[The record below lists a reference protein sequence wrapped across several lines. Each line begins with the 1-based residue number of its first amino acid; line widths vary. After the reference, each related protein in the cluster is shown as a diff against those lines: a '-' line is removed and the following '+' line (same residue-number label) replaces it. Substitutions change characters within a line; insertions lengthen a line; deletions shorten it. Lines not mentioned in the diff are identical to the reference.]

1 MRAAAS
7 ETSPRGLRILLVE
20 DERTLA
26 VPLVELLERAGHV
39 VTHLPDGAAA
49 LAWLQEKRADLVITD
64 VRLPGADGLQVL
76 RRARSQDPPCEVLV
90 MTGYAT
96 IAQAVEAMRGG
107 AAGYLQKPFPSEALL
122 QQVAR
127 LAEGRML
134 QEELRRLREEAHEDA
149 LLTGTSAMIRS
160 LNERLMSLA
169 RDSEATVLLQGESG
183 TGKERAARALHRL
196 GPRATAPFIPV
207 ACGAIP
213 AQLLEGELFGFRR
226 GSFTGADQDRSGLC
240 AEAAEGTLFLDD
252 VENLSPE
259 AQAKLLRLV
268 QERTFRPL
276 GASQEEPFRARL
288 VSSASHKLSDL
299 VAAGQFRE
307 DLFYRLHV
315 VVLDLPPLRERVEDL
330 PALLAAFL
338 RRHDPE
344 GRFRVPPET
353 LRRLSLHHWPG
364 NVRELANAAVR
375 AIALA
380 GRARVLRPEHFLP
393 GAAEGGDGAVA
404 DGGSLREA
412 VRRAE
417 IEVIRSALAAT
428 GGKRI
433 EAANLL
439 GVSRKILWQK
449 IRDLGLGEEELEP

>member
-1 MRAAAS
+1 MTQTAAERA
-7 ETSPRGLRILLVE
+7 RGLRILLVE

-26 VPLVELLERAGHV
+26 IPLVELLEAAGHAL
-39 VTHLPDGAAA
+39 THLPDGAAA

-90 MTGYAT
+90 MTGFAT

-107 AAGYLQKPFPSEALL
+107 AAGYLQKPFPAEALL

-127 LAEGRML
+127 VAEGRAL

-149 LLTGTSAMIRS
+149 LLTGSSSAIRS
-160 LNERLMSLA
+160 VNERLMSLS
-169 RDSEATVLLQGESG
+169 RDSDATVLLQGESG

-196 GPRATAPFIPV
+196 SPRAAEPFLPV

-213 AQLLEGELFGFRR
+213 AQLLEGELFGFKR
-226 GSFTGADQDRSGLC
+226 GAFTGADQDRSGLC
-240 AEAAEGTLFLDD
+240 AEAGGGTLFLDD
-252 VENLSPE
+252 VDNLPPD

-268 QERTFRPL
+268 EERCFRPL
-276 GASQEEPFRARL
+276 GSSVEQPFRARL
-288 VSSASHKLSDL
+288 VSAARLKLADE
-299 VAAGQFRE
+299 VAAGRFRE

-315 VVLDLPPLRERVEDL
+315 VVVDLPPLRERAEDL
-330 PALLAAFL
+330 PALLASFL

-353 LRRLSLHHWPG
+353 LRRLALHHWPG
-364 NVRELANAAVR
+364 NVRELSNATVR

-380 GRARVLRPEHFLP
+380 GRVRVLRPEHFLP
-393 GAAEGGDGAVA
+393 GAGDGGEAAAA
-404 DGGSLREA
+404 DGGTLHEA

-417 IEVIRSALAAT
+417 IETIRAALAAT

-433 EAANLL
+433 EAAQLL

-449 IRDLGLGEEELEP
+449 IRDLGLGAEEIEP

>member
-1 MRAAAS
+1 M
-7 ETSPRGLRILLVE
+7 VE

-26 VPLVELLERAGHV
+26 LPLAELLERAGHQ

-64 VRLPGADGLQVL
+64 VRLPGADGLHVL

-96 IAQAVEAMRGG
+96 IAQAVEAMRCG

-122 QQVAR
+122 QHVAR
-127 LAEGRML
+127 IGEGLAL

-149 LLTGTSAMIRS
+149 LLTGTSAAIRAV
-160 LNERLMSLA
+160 NERLLSLA
-169 RDSEATVLLQGESG
+169 RESEATVLLQGESG

-196 GPRATAPFIPV
+196 GPRAEAPFIPV

-213 AQLLEGELFGFRR
+213 AQLLEGELFGYRR
-226 GSFTGADQDRSGLC
+226 GAFTGAEQDRAGLC
-240 AEAAEGTLFLDD
+240 AEAGSGTLFLDD
-252 VENLSPE
+252 VDNLPPE

-268 QERTFRPL
+268 QERKFRAL
-276 GASQEEPFRARL
+276 GSSQEEPFRARL
-288 VSSASHKLSDL
+288 VSAARLRLSDQ

-315 VVLDLPPLRERVEDL
+315 VVVDLPPLRERGEDL

-344 GRFRVPPET
+344 GRFRVPPDT
-353 LRRLSLHHWPG
+353 MRRLSLHPWPG
-364 NVRELANAAVR
+364 NVRELSNATVR

-380 GRARVLRPEHFLP
+380 GRMRVLRAEHFLP
-393 GAAEGGDGAVA
+393 GSGSGGDGAVVA
-404 DGGSLREA
+404 NGTLQEA

-417 IEVIRSALAAT
+417 IEVIRAALATT

-449 IRDLGLGEEELEP
+449 IRDLGLTEEAMDP